1 MVVLFSGCTALI
13 YDGSV
18 GDLRVANRSQLGKLQ
33 MGMGR
38 DQVVQMM
45 GTQGATSCRSIGPF
59 FSCLA
64 TEVIN
69 NPYRTSGFAAD
80 NKMYDVLYYSTDVKQ
95 ADGVITDDELT
106 PLLFENGKLVGWG
119 RELVDTAV
127 KKHEIRI
134 R

>member
-1 MVVLFSGCTALI
+1 MVLFFSGCTALF
-13 YDGSV
+13 YAERG
-18 GDLRVANRSQLGKLQ
+18 GDLRASNRSHLGQLQ
-33 MGMGR
+33 VGMGR

-45 GTQGATSCRSIGPF
+45 GTQGATSCRAEGPF
-59 FSCLA
+59 LSCLA
-64 TEVIN
+64 TEVAN
-69 NPYRTSGFAAD
+69 NPYRTSGFVAD
-80 NKMYDVLYYSTDVKQ
+80 NKMYDVLHYWTDVKQ

-119 RELVDTAV
+119 RELVETAV